1 MTENEFLH
9 ILEDELNRREVA
21 DVADIREE
29 YAEHFAFKRADGCS
43 EEEIAAK
50 LGDPRQIA
58 AQYAAEPKSAPTG
71 KKALTRIGLG
81 VLDFFFGILCVL
93 LAAFAVVLVVLI
105 PSFGALAITLAGD
118 LGRLEGISVP
128 AMPYPCACIFAL
140 LFAALTALTVVGT
153 VYYFAFMR
161 QLCRAYG
168 RFHHNALAA
177 AAQKAVL
184 PPLAI
189 HPQFSSARKQRLRL
203 VALVSLLV
211 FAVCFIVGYVA
222 CTLAAGS
229 VQFWHVWG
237 WFQ

>member
-1 MTENEFLH
+1 MTETQFLD
-9 ILEDELNRREVA
+9 ILETELNRREVA

-29 YAEHFAFKRADGCS
+29 YAEHFAFKRADGCA

-58 AQYAAEPKSAPTG
+58 AQYGAEPTTSRAG
-71 KKALTRIGLG
+71 KKALTGIGLG

-93 LAAFAVVLVVLI
+93 LGSFAAVLVALI
-105 PSFGALAITLAGD
+105 PAFGALAIALMGN

-153 VYYFAFMR
+153 VYYLAFMR

-168 RFHHNALAA
+168 RFHHNTLAA
-177 AAQKAVL
+177 AAQKPLL

-211 FAVCFIVGYVA
+211 FAACFIIGYVA
-222 CTLAAGS
+222 CTLSAGS
-229 VQFWHVWG
+229 LQFWHVWG